1 VAAITPFLFRRI
13 TSTWARIY
21 TRLSEENLWPP
32 WQATHVEQGHR
43 QLLQKS
49 VSRRAQPH
57 GRGQLALLVAAG
69 MLTAPGC
76 TSWGDYW
83 RNNMKVGPTY
93 QRPIAPVEPEWIDA
107 DDPQVRSEC
116 EVESQ
121 WWRQFNDPVLDQLV
135 LQAYEQNLSLREAG
149 FRVLA
154 SRAAYNITVGG
165 FMPQAQGAIAEYAR
179 WQLSNNVDA
188 FQNLSIPPFSLWQTG
203 FNLSWELDLWGKI
216 RRKIE
221 SAAAEYQARV
231 EEYDGVLV
239 TLIADVA
246 DRYVDYRVAC
256 HQVADLQRLLKI
268 QRDSLQVAIDRFEGG
283 ITSELDVSQARLN
296 LTKTEA
302 LIPYYER
309 EARLATNALCML
321 LGIPPEDLAL
331 RLGEADIPTVP
342 ASLVIGIP
350 AELVRRRPDVRQ
362 AERLVA
368 AQCAQIGVAEA
379 QLYPSFSINGYL
391 GVYANEIGQLFES
404 DSLYGFVAPV
414 VDWKILNYGRLLNNI
429 RQQDAKFLA
438 LSATY
443 QQTVLRAGR
452 EAEDGIVT
460 TIKARIA
467 ADKQREAVAA
477 ASRSAEL
484 VEIQYKEGASDF
496 NRVFVVQQTQVT
508 EQIRLNT
515 SVGGVAKGMIKIY
528 RALGG
533 GWQLRLDALAAS
545 GQCCKPLPSVE
556 GTHCD
561 DYIGKQP
568 PAGFDAWCLWPE
580 WLRGKKPR

>member
-1 VAAITPFLFRRI
+1 
-13 TSTWARIY
+13 
-21 TRLSEENLWPP
+21 
-32 WQATHVEQGHR
+32 
-43 QLLQKS
+43 
-49 VSRRAQPH
+49 
-57 GRGQLALLVAAG
+57 
-69 MLTAPGC
+69 
-76 TSWGDYW
+76 
-83 RNNMKVGPTY
+83 MKVGPTY

-107 DDPQVRSEC
+107 DDPQIRAEC
-116 EVESQ
+116 DVESQ
-121 WWRQFNDPVLDQLV
+121 WWRQFNDGVLDQLV

-188 FQNLSIPPFSLWQTG
+188 FENLSIPPFSLWQTG

-221 SAAAEYQARV
+221 SAAAEYQASV

-246 DRYVDYRVAC
+246 DRYVDYRVARQ
-256 HQVADLQRLLKI
+256 QVADLQHLLNI
-268 QRDSLQVAIDRFEGG
+268 QRDSLQVAADRFEGG
-283 ITSELDVSQARLN
+283 VTSELDVSQARLN
-296 LTKTEA
+296 LAKTEA

-321 LGIPPEDLAL
+321 LGTPPEDLAL
-331 RLGEADIPTVP
+331 RLGEGDIPTVP

-350 AELVRRRPDVRQ
+350 AELIRRRPDVRQ

-429 RQQDAKFLA
+429 RQQDAKFRA

-452 EAEDGIVT
+452 EAEDGIIT
-460 TIKARIA
+460 TIKARVA
-467 ADKQREAVAA
+467 ADKQQEAVTA

-545 GQCCKPLPSVE
+545 GQCCKPLPSVD
-556 GTHCD
+556 GSLRD

-568 PAGFDAWCLWPE
+568 PAGFDAWCFWPE

>member
-1 VAAITPFLFRRI
+1 MRAFFHTVSPDEKP
-13 TSTWARIY
+13 SC
-21 TRLSEENLWPP
+21 S
-32 WQATHVEQGHR
+32 GHR
-43 QLLQKS
+43 ATFVWPARSARLRERWQLVFLLIAS
-49 VSRRAQPH
+49 
-57 GRGQLALLVAAG
+57 GLA
-69 MLTAPGC
+69 APGC

-83 RNNMKVGPTY
+83 RNHMKVGPAY
-93 QRPIAPVEPEWIDA
+93 RRPVAPVEPEWIDA
-107 DDPQVRSEC
+107 DHPQVRSDYD
-116 EVESQ
+116 VDAQ

-135 LQAYEQNLSLREAG
+135 LQAYEENLSLREAG

-165 FMPQAQGAIAEYAR
+165 FMPQAQGGIAEYAR
-179 WQLSNNVDA
+179 WQLSNNVEA
-188 FQNLSIPPFSLWQTG
+188 FENLSIPPFSLWQTG

-216 RRKIE
+216 RRRIE
-221 SAAAEYQARV
+221 SAAAEYQASV
-231 EEYDGVLV
+231 EEYDGVMV

-246 DRYVDYRVAC
+246 DRYVDYRVAR
-256 HQVADLQRLLKI
+256 HQVDDLQQLLTI
-268 QRDSLQVAIDRFEGG
+268 QRDSLQVAVDRFEGG

-296 LTKTEA
+296 LAKTEA

-309 EARLATNALCML
+309 EARLATNALCVL
-321 LGIPPEDLAL
+321 LGIPSEDLAL
-331 RLGEADIPTVP
+331 RLGEGEIPSVP
-342 ASLVIGIP
+342 ASLAIGIP

-379 QLYPSFSINGYL
+379 ELYPSFSINGYL
-391 GVYANEIGQLFES
+391 GVYANEIGQLFEA
-404 DSLYGFVAPV
+404 DSMYGFVAPV

-438 LSATY
+438 LSAAY
-443 QQTVLRAGR
+443 QETVLRAGR

-460 TIKARIA
+460 TIKARVA
-467 ADKQREAVAA
+467 ADKQREAVTA

-545 GQCCKPLPSVE
+545 GQCCKPLPSVD
-556 GTHCD
+556 GSFCD

>member
-1 VAAITPFLFRRI
+1 MAIIPQIFFRWI
-13 TSTWARIY
+13 TSAWARTY
-21 TRLSEENLWPP
+21 TRRSEKTLLPS
-32 WQATHVEQGHR
+32 WQAAHVEQGRR
-43 QLLQKS
+43 QLFPKTA
-49 VSRRAQPH
+49 SRWGQPH
-57 GRGQLALLVAAG
+57 GRGQLALFVVAG
-69 MLTAPGC
+69 MLTASGC

-116 EVESQ
+116 GVESQ
-121 WWRQFNDPVLDQLV
+121 WWRQFNDPMLDQLV
-135 LQAYEQNLSLREAG
+135 LHAYEQNLSLREAG

-179 WQLSNNVDA
+179 WQLSNNVSA

-350 AELVRRRPDVRQ
+350 AELIRRRPDVRQ

-438 LSATY
+438 LSAEY

-467 ADKQREAVAA
+467 ADKQREAVTA

-545 GQCCKPLPSVE
+545 GQCCKPLPRVE

-568 PAGFDAWCLWPE
+568 PAGFDAWCLWTE